1 MNSKLTKLKKLA
13 QERPDDAFTFFAL
26 AKEYE
31 KLNDLKKAIEIYS
44 DIMKKDPDY
53 IGLYY
58 HLGKAL
64 EYDNQETE
72 ALSVYK
78 KGILIAQ
85 KQNDLHTLSELKNAY
100 QNLELE
106 L

>member
-1 MNSKLTKLKKLA
+1 MNSKLAKLKKLA

-31 KLNDLKKAIEIYS
+31 KINDLKKSIEIYYG
-44 DIMKKDPDY
+44 IMKKDPNY

-64 EYDNQETE
+64 EHDNQESE
-72 ALSVYK
+72 ALTIYQ
-78 KGILIAQ
+78 KGMAVAQ
-85 KQNDLHTLSELKNAY
+85 KQNDLHALSELKNAF